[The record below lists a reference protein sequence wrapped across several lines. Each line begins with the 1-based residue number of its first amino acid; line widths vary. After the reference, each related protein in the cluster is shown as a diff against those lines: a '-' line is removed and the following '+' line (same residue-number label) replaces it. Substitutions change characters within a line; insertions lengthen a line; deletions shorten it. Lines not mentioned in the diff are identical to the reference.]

1 MLPAKVS
8 ICCTLLQSVLMR
20 HLDGTPITGSDFL
33 MDGGIMAASGMSTLT
48 PVLHSGLSESMPP
61 WLRPLVQYQPCV
73 QITGRLAP
81 GLRHLWK
88 KTQVLGKSDVL

>member
-20 HLDGTPITGSDFL
+20 HLDGMFISGSDSL
-33 MDGGIMAASGMSTLT
+33 MDGGIMSAYGMSTLA

-61 WLRPLVQYQPCV
+61 WLRPLVQYQPCI

-81 GLRHLWK
+81 GLRPL
-88 KTQVLGKSDVL
+88 